1 VHDRAF
7 TSSCWLSSLQ
17 SRQHR
22 PPAET
27 PEAPNGMASMP
38 VSHRVRC
45 PSHTRCP
52 RLSPGLCPLTIL
64 IIPLG
69 SHHRTACLIKPA
81 PVPRILRLDSHCDA
95 RIRTSPLPRHCLNPG
110 IVLLPQLLRNQL
122 TYNSWRPVLK
132 RLVCEVEG
140 LIHPCQ

>member
-1 VHDRAF
+1 
-7 TSSCWLSSLQ
+7 
-17 SRQHR
+17 
-22 PPAET
+22 
-27 PEAPNGMASMP
+27 MASMP
-38 VSHRVRC
+38 ISYRVRC

-81 PVPRILRLDSHCDA
+81 PVPRILRLDSYCDA
-95 RIRTSPLPRHCLNPG
+95 RIRTSPLPLHCLNPG

-122 TYNSWRPVLK
+122 AYNSWRPVLK
-132 RLVCEVEG
+132 RLVVKLKGSYTRVSESGRC
-140 LIHPCQ
+140 LSLRRSHPAVLWRTVPLASLL